1 MEFGPIQALR
11 LCYHIDRL
19 RGGNRRRRI
28 RAARRRYTLTL
39 APGLRRAKL
48 VCTKRVCQ
56 LQWTIAYAERAAARP
71 CRMGFSGGIVTDA
84 RRSRLKELKRLK
96 NAPQDNTPAD
106 LKIVSMVVVAFL
118 AALFLVTKL
127 ALGL

>member
-1 MEFGPIQALR
+1 M
-11 LCYHIDRL
+11 
-19 RGGNRRRRI
+19 
-28 RAARRRYTLTL
+28 
-39 APGLRRAKL
+39 
-48 VCTKRVCQ
+48 
-56 LQWTIAYAERAAARP
+56 
-71 CRMGFSGGIVTDA
+71 TDA